1 MAEEDEQWE
10 AFKRWWKQNGS
21 SVLMGIAIVVL
32 GIAGWQYWEARE
44 AAARAEARQGFDSV
58 ISTLQSDEETEERLS
73 SMEYALDNL
82 KDSQPDSPYTVFSAM
97 VAANVY
103 MQESRPED
111 ASEELEW
118 ALQQAGGEPL
128 PRVIRLR
135 LARAQLASGD
145 ADSALSTLEGL
156 DDAGEFAP
164 LFHELRGDAHH
175 AAGNEDAAREAY
187 QAARDSHGEDV
198 NDRLLELKLSDLAV
212 MEEG

>member
-44 AAARAEARQGFDSV
+44 ASARAEARQGFDSV
-58 ISTLQSDEETEERLS
+58 ISTLQSDKETEERLS
-73 SMEYALDNL
+73 TMEYALDNL

-97 VAANVY
+97 VAASVY
-103 MQESRPED
+103 MEESRAED
-111 ASEELEW
+111 AVEELEW
-118 ALQQAGGEPL
+118 ALEQAGGQPL

-135 LARAQLASGD
+135 LARAQLASGE
-145 ADSALSTLEGL
+145 AEGAIATLEGL
-156 DDAGEFAP
+156 EDAGEFAP

-187 QAARDSHGEDV
+187 QAARESHGEDV
-198 NDRLLELKLSDLAV
+198 NDRLLEIKLSDLAV

>member
-10 AFKRWWKQNGS
+10 AFKRWWKKNGS

-58 ISTLQSDEETEERLS
+58 ISTLQSDKETEERLS
-73 SMEYALDNL
+73 TMEYALDSL
-82 KDSQPDSPYTVFSAM
+82 KDSQPGSPYTVFSAM
-97 VAANVY
+97 VAASVY
-103 MQESRPED
+103 MEESRPED
-111 ASEELEW
+111 AADELEW
-118 ALQQAGGEPL
+118 ALEQAGGEPL

-135 LARAQLASGD
+135 LARAQLASSNAEG
-145 ADSALSTLEGL
+145 ALSTLDGL

-175 AAGNEDAAREAY
+175 AAGNEEAARKAY
-187 QAARDSHGEDV
+187 QAARESSGEDV

>member
-58 ISTLQSDEETEERLS
+58 ISTLQSDKETEERLS
-73 SMEYALDNL
+73 TMEYALDNL
-82 KDSQPDSPYTVFSAM
+82 KDSQPGSPYTVFSAM
-97 VAANVY
+97 VAASVY
-103 MQESRPED
+103 MEESRAED
-111 ASEELEW
+111 AVDELNW
-118 ALQQAGGEPL
+118 ALEQAGGQPL

-135 LARAQLASGD
+135 LARAQLASGETEG
-145 ADSALSTLEGL
+145 ALSTLEGL

-164 LFHELRGDAHH
+164 LFHELRGDAHQ

-198 NDRLLELKLSDLAV
+198 NDRLLEIKLSDLAV

>member
-58 ISTLQSDEETEERLS
+58 ISTLQSDKETEERLS
-73 SMEYALDNL
+73 TMEYALDNL
-82 KDSQPDSPYTVFSAM
+82 KDSQPGSPYTVFSAM
-97 VAANVY
+97 VAASVY
-103 MQESRPED
+103 MEESRPED
-111 ASEELEW
+111 AVEELEW
-118 ALQQAGGEPL
+118 ALERAGGQPL

-135 LARAQLASGD
+135 LARAQLASGESE
-145 ADSALSTLEGL
+145 AAISTLEGL

-175 AAGNEDAAREAY
+175 AAGNEDAARKAY

-198 NDRLLELKLSDLAV
+198 NDRLLEIKLSDLAV
-212 MEEG
+212 TEEG